1 VIAFGRLRVPV
12 AVKELRLEGFQRNRK
27 QARSDVEIG
36 SISGMEKGLR
46 ELQSLSN
53 RNSSSQSP
61 VVI

>member
-1 VIAFGRLRVPV
+1 LRVPV

-46 ELQSLSN
+46 ELQCLSN